1 MIIKVKDT
9 WGYLL
14 YDTETHFFNCE
25 LREYIGELPYTTH
38 PLVLNCYLTH
48 KCNMFCKHCVAKD
61 MSAYNKSDLNVG
73 PDLVRRIND
82 SPFFAVVLSGGEPL
96 LPEKE
101 EDLLFLI
108 HHLKEKGIIIDT
120 NGTIVPSEK
129 LLSAC
134 RDKDVLFRVSL
145 DSTRPEE
152 EVSLR
157 GSRKKKDS
165 KKAYFLKLLNIQ
177 KLLKSNS
184 PVTIQTVLHKT
195 NSASMEFLLHQIKD
209 WGIASWYIQRLIP
222 TKNLPKAKGRKKEK
236 FYLENDVYED
246 RLNKIQFLSE
256 KVGLSCIT
264 KKDRRHNCVFIMV
277 GDGDIFTS
285 SDRDGE
291 RIFLGKIGEIRNY
304 FEYVSA
310 SEHSSRYYS
319 IGR

>member
-14 YDTETHFFNCE
+14 YDTQSHYFSCDLKED
-25 LREYIGELPYTTH
+25 IGALPYTTH
-38 PLVLNCYLTH
+38 PLVLNCYITH
-48 KCNMFCKHCVAKD
+48 KCNMICKHCVAKD
-61 MSAYNKSDLNVG
+61 MAEYNKSDLKVSPG
-73 PDLVRRIND
+73 LVKWIND
-82 SPFFAVVLSGGEPL
+82 SPFIAVVLSGGEPL

-108 HHLKEKGIIIDT
+108 NNLEKKGIIIDT

-134 RDKDVLFRVSL
+134 MSKDVLFRVSL

-152 EVSLR
+152 EVALR
-157 GSRKKKDS
+157 MSREKKDS
-165 KKAYFLKLLNIQ
+165 KKAYFSKLSNIEKLLES
-177 KLLKSNS
+177 KSS
-184 PVTIQTVLHKT
+184 VSIQTILHKT
-195 NSASMEFLLHQIKD
+195 NSASMESLLHQLMD
-209 WGIASWYIQRLIP
+209 WGIGSWYIQRLIP

-236 FYLENDVYED
+236 FYLESDVYED
-246 RLNKIQFLSE
+246 RLSKIQSLSE
-256 KVGLSCIT
+256 EVGVSCIT

-285 SDRDGE
+285 SDKDGE
-291 RIFLGKIGEIRNY
+291 RIFLGKIGKIQNY